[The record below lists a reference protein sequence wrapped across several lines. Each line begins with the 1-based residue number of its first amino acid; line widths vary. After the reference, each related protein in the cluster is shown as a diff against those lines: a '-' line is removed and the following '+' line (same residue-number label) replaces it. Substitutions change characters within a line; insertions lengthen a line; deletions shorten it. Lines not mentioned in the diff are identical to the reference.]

1 MRDRDMNKIREIVGL
16 TEELVT
22 GATYW
27 VQWSR
32 ESITGEYVIV
42 EHVSRRGIAT
52 VRAIHDGIISGGS
65 RHDVRVANYVW
76 YTDLM

>member
-1 MRDRDMNKIREIVGL
+1 MSTLREIVGL
-16 TEELVT
+16 TEELIS
-22 GATYW
+22 GSEYW
-27 VQWSR
+27 VQLSR

-42 EHVSRRGIAT
+42 EHVSRKGIAT

-76 YTDLM
+76 YTDLI

>member
-1 MRDRDMNKIREIVGL
+1 MNKIREIVGL
-16 TEELVT
+16 TEELIS

>member
-1 MRDRDMNKIREIVGL
+1 MSKLREIVGL
-16 TEELVT
+16 TEELIS
-22 GATYW
+22 GAEYW

-76 YTDLM
+76 YTDLI

>member
-1 MRDRDMNKIREIVGL
+1 MSVMRDIVGL

-42 EHVSRRGIAT
+42 EHVNRRGIAT

-65 RHDVRVANYVW
+65 RHDVRVSNYVW
-76 YTDLM
+76 YFDLI

>member
-1 MRDRDMNKIREIVGL
+1 MSVMREIVGL
-16 TEELVT
+16 TEELIS

-42 EHVSRRGIAT
+42 EHVNRRGIAT

-76 YTDLM
+76 FTDLI

>member
-1 MRDRDMNKIREIVGL
+1 MSVQREIVGL
-16 TEELVT
+16 TEELIS

-42 EHVSRRGIAT
+42 EHVNRRGIAT

-65 RHDVRVANYVW
+65 RHDVRVADYVW
-76 YTDLM
+76 YTDLI